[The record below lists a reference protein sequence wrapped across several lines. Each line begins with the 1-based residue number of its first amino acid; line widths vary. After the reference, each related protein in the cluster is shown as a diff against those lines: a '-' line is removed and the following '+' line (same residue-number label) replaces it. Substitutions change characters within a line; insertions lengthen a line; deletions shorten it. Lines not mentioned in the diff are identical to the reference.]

1 MRNVIQLL
9 PEKALLPLLRDGNPL
24 KLAVSDNYRVIIA
37 RRNARA
43 ELLPI
48 GALKVLFRGN
58 QNAGRGIEADELGC
72 PLLGQMIGD
81 DKKRLLAKPK
91 PLGFHRC
98 CHHFKR

>member
-1 MRNVIQLL
+1 M
-9 PEKALLPLLRDGNPL
+9 
-24 KLAVSDNYRVIIA
+24 
-37 RRNARA
+37 RA
-43 ELLPI
+43 EFLPI
-48 GALKVLFRGN
+48 GALKVLFRSN

-72 PLLGQMIGD
+72 PLLSQMIWD